1 MSSYRVRCLLAA
13 GALGCIGT
21 SAAAQLATSSP
32 EAFAG
37 AEYRTL
43 RFERGANV
51 TRLSQI
57 AVPIG
62 AVLPF
67 GRFTLDLGT
76 SWVESRMVRSDGT
89 RHSVDAFTDSQVRG
103 SYVFGRDAVVA
114 TMLFNLPTGLEEAS
128 VRDYVVIGAVS
139 PSLLGFPVA
148 TYASG
153 FSVTSGLAGSV
164 PAGDWSIGL
173 AGSVRVN
180 SRFTPYT
187 DALGPIIYKPGVE
200 GRVRG
205 AVDGLIG
212 SSRLSVGFTYSTFG
226 DDHFGKTTAVRGQ
239 YSPGPRWLAE
249 AVLLA
254 PIGGSTLSVSL
265 WNFRRTAGDTTG
277 VSAKNKENLGVAEVS
292 FAIPLS
298 REIVFEPAVSARVS
312 KPETGKGRLGGAG
325 AGFRIQLR
333 ESVSF
338 TPAARYD
345 TGWIQGDSGGR
356 NEVRGGSIS
365 GLFRMSF

>member
-1 MSSYRVRCLLAA
+1 VSRPGVRGLLAA
-13 GALGCIGT
+13 GGLACICT
-21 SAAAQLATSSP
+21 SAAAQLSSSGP

-37 AEYRTL
+37 VEFRTL
-43 RFERGANV
+43 HFDRIAGV

-57 AVPIG
+57 ATPVG

-76 SWVESRMVRSDGT
+76 SWVDSRMVRADGT
-89 RHSVDAFTDSQVRG
+89 RHNVDAFTDSQLRG

-114 TMLFNLPTGLEEAS
+114 TVLLNLPTGLEEAS
-128 VRDYVVIGAVS
+128 VRDYTVIGAVS
-139 PSLLGFPVA
+139 PSLFAFPVA

-153 FSVTSGLAGSV
+153 FSVTSGLAASV
-164 PAGDWSIGL
+164 PAGDWSLGL

-187 DALGPIIYKPGVE
+187 DAVGPIIYKPGIE

-226 DDHFGKTTAVRGQ
+226 DDHFGLTTAVRGQ

-249 AVLLA
+249 AVLVA
-254 PIGGSTLSVSL
+254 PVGGSTLSASL

-277 VSAKNKENLGVAEVS
+277 GSVRNKENLGAAEVG

-298 REIVFEPAVSARVS
+298 RTVIFEPTASARVS
-312 KPETGKGRLGGAG
+312 TPQVGKGRLVAGGAG
-325 AGFRIQLR
+325 LRIQLA
-333 ESVSF
+333 ESVSL

-345 TGWIQGDSGGR
+345 TGWIQGDSGVR
-356 NEVRGGSIS
+356 TDVRGGSIS
-365 GLFRMSF
+365 ALFRISF

>member
-1 MSSYRVRCLLAA
+1 VSRPGFRGCLAA
-13 GALGCIGT
+13 GALACIGT
-21 SAAAQLATSSP
+21 SVGAQLSPSSP

-37 AEYRTL
+37 VEVRTL
-43 RFERGANV
+43 RFDRVAGV

-76 SWVESRMVRSDGT
+76 SWVDSRMVRADGT
-89 RHSVDAFTDSQVRG
+89 RHSVDAFTDSQLRG

-114 TMLFNLPTGLEEAS
+114 TVLFNLPTGLEEAS
-128 VRDYVVIGAVS
+128 VKDYIVIGAVS

-153 FSVTSGLAGSV
+153 FSVTSGLAASV
-164 PAGDWSIGL
+164 PAGDWSVGL

-180 SRFTPYT
+180 SQFTPYT
-187 DALGPIIYKPGVE
+187 DAIGPIVYKPGVE
-200 GRVRG
+200 GRMRG

-212 SSRLSVGFTYSTFG
+212 SSRLAVGFTYSTFG
-226 DDHFGKTTAVRGQ
+226 DDHFGVTTTARGQ

-249 AVLLA
+249 AVLVA
-254 PIGGSTLSVSL
+254 PLGGSTLSVSL

-277 VSAKNKENLGVAEVS
+277 GSARNKENLGAAEVS
-292 FAIPLS
+292 LAIPLS
-298 REIVFEPAVSARVS
+298 RVVVFEPAVSGRVS
-312 KPETGKGRLGGAG
+312 RPQIGKGRLAGAG
-325 AGFRIQLR
+325 AGFRIQLG

-338 TPAARYD
+338 APAARYD
-345 TGWIQGDSGGR
+345 TGWIEGDAGVR
-356 NEVRGGSIS
+356 NEIRGGFIS
-365 GLFRMSF
+365 GFLRMTF

>member
-1 MSSYRVRCLLAA
+1 MSRPGVRGLLTA
-13 GALGCIGT
+13 GALVCIGT
-21 SAAAQLATSSP
+21 SAGAQLPTSDP

-37 AEYRTL
+37 AEFRTL
-43 RFERGANV
+43 RFERGSSV

-67 GRFTLDLGT
+67 GRFTLDLGM
-76 SWVESRMVRSDGT
+76 SWVDSRMVRSDGT
-89 RHSVDAFTDSQVRG
+89 RHSVDAFTDSQIRG

-114 TMLFNLPTGLEEAS
+114 TVLLNLPTGLEEAS

-153 FSVTSGLAGSV
+153 FSVTSGLAASV
-164 PAGDWSIGL
+164 PAGEWSIGV

-187 DALGPIIYKPGVE
+187 DATGPIIYKPGVE
-200 GRVRG
+200 GRARG

-212 SSRLSVGFTYSTFG
+212 SSRLTVGFTYSTFG
-226 DDHFGKTTAVRGQ
+226 DDHFGKTTAVRGL

-249 AVLLA
+249 AVLVA

-265 WNFRRTAGDTTG
+265 WSFRRTAGDTTG
-277 VSAKNKENLGVAEVS
+277 ASARNKENLDAAEVS

-298 REIVFEPAVSARVS
+298 RAVVFEPALSGRVS
-312 KPETGKGRLGGAG
+312 KPQIGKGRLAGAG
-325 AGFRIQLR
+325 AGFRIQLG

-345 TGWIQGDSGGR
+345 AGWIEGDPGIR
-356 NEVRGGSIS
+356 NDVRGGFVS